1 MNRVERLG
9 QAMKR
14 ATLDT
19 LSGIFVLIALV
30 FLSSYSI
37 KLGKM
42 DLLGDGFYQIYAE
55 FDTVAGLKNRAA
67 VEISGVHVGM
77 VEGITLDPES
87 EQARVCLEIKNGIKL
102 QEDVVASIRAQ
113 GLIGNKF
120 ISISP
125 GGSSRII
132 PPGGKIE
139 NTESSVDFEQLIS
152 QLVQGK
158 V

>member
-1 MNRVERLG
+1 MERLG

-19 LSGIFVLIALV
+19 LSGIFVLIVLV
-30 FLSSYSI
+30 FLSYYSI